1 MDGRSEA
8 QCLGCEAR
16 FAVPTRVYNMAERYE
31 DGRIVLFCSRS
42 CNLKFVAK
50 IGLQSQ
56 EKKMRELIESLEKKN
71 D

>member
-1 MDGRSEA
+1 
-8 QCLGCEAR
+8 
-16 FAVPTRVYNMAERYE
+16 MAERYE